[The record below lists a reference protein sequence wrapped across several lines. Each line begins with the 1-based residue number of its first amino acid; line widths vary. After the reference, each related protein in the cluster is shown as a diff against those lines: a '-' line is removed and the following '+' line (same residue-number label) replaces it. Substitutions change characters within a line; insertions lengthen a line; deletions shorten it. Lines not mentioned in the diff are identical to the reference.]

1 MNAFIS
7 RHIPASDTNWISDGQ
22 STERNQNRFS
32 LSRLS
37 NPPIRNETAL
47 RCQSANKVNIK
58 KLSHNKREHLI
69 PRTNKKVITF
79 FFLIADTNQ
88 IIFPYQQQK

>member
-22 STERNQNRFS
+22 STERNQNRLS

-47 RCQSANKVNIK
+47 QRQSANNVNIK
-58 KLSHNKREHLI
+58 KLSHNEWIH
-69 PRTNKKVITF
+69 N
-79 FFLIADTNQ
+79 A
-88 IIFPYQQQK
+88 